1 MDIPHDLRLKT
12 FNVWNAEHY
21 SYIDGRSENRT
32 SLICM
37 ITKSNKE
44 DVEFCAKNYKI
55 YYIGFEIDEY
65 SNKFLTSHGINVF
78 EYVR

>member
-55 YYIGFEIDEY
+55 YYIGLIKLACIQALRLMNIPISF
-65 SNKFLTSHGINVF
+65 
-78 EYVR
+78 